1 MNYQIIKDEK
11 KLREFIDWLPE
22 LGESEQYY
30 LCLFA
35 RSKYAGGS
43 MVHIKSDKAQMKR
56 ITSKK
61 KNMFDKIKQMECEIG
76 AYHQKETEIPQE
88 ALALYITVNPR
99 DLWKATFN
107 SLVHLAKCIQTNART
122 MNPHQEVMSEIQKSC
137 SNKYY
142 LDVDI
147 DNQNPAV
154 IREVCQY
161 INPSCLTILKSRG
174 GYHVLV
180 RFDAIEEKYKKT
192 WYNNIVN
199 LPDVD
204 QRGDNMIPVPGC
216 TQGDF
221 CPSFIPVN
229 YFLEANR

>member
-1 MNYQIIKDEK
+1 MNYQIIKDEQ
-11 KLREFIDWLPE
+11 KLRTFIEWLPE
-22 LGESEQYY
+22 LQEYEQYY

-35 RSKYAGGS
+35 RSKYAKDAI
-43 MVHIKSDKAQMKR
+43 VHIKSDKAQLKR
-56 ITSKK
+56 VTSKK
-61 KNMFDKIKQMECEIG
+61 KNLFDKIRQMECEIG
-76 AYHQKETEIPQE
+76 AYHQREVEIPQE

-99 DLWKATFN
+99 DLWRATFN
-107 SLVHLAKCIQTNART
+107 SLVHLAKCIQTNAKT

-142 LDVDI
+142 LDIDI
-147 DNQNPAV
+147 DNKNPK
-154 IREVCQY
+154 IIKQICEY
-161 INPSCLTILKSRG
+161 INSDCLTILQSRG

-180 RFDAIEEKYKKT
+180 RFDAINEQFKKT
-192 WYNNIVN
+192 WYNKIVN

-221 CPSFIPVN
+221 VPSFIPVD
-229 YFLEANR
+229 YFLDSIR